1 MCGVIYPPLHRQGKI
16 PDNKISPLLI
26 YWQPRRG
33 LLKAGY
39 PGHCGWDMTRRTE
52 PLAKVRTGA
61 VIIAAALL
69 LCGEARAQSS
79 GGGPLGFLDN
89 IFTGSLSKGG
99 QGAPSAQ
106 RPGTSAQA
114 QSAPAG
120 NGAPPPW
127 SGEDGASG
135 HPLMTASAI
144 REAAANFDNCV
155 ASMWPDAARRNISQQ
170 SFQRFTAGLAP
181 DLRIM
186 DLMDSQPEFSKS
198 IWDYLDILVN
208 DNRLAKGRE
217 ILAKYKPQ
225 FDAVEKAYGV
235 DRYAIAA
242 IWGIE
247 SNYSTQ
253 MGDRSVLQ
261 STATLACIG
270 RRQKYFRDEFLSALE
285 ILHHGDLR
293 PEQMRGSW
301 AGAFGPTQFMPT
313 AFKRYAVDADGDG
326 RRDVVDDPADLIAST
341 ANNLKKDGW
350 QTGQTWGY
358 EVVVPAG
365 FNYMLADRAKAMT
378 MAQWEHLGLKRA
390 GGQPFPHP
398 TEKAYLLAPA
408 GAEGPGFLMLQNFR
422 VIMKYNPA
430 EAYALAIGHF
440 ADRLR
445 GAAPF
450 VQPWPRQE
458 RELSRTERLELQ
470 QLLAQ
475 RGFYRGT
482 PDGQLG
488 GQTREALRG
497 FQASIGAP
505 ADGFASSDVLE
516 RLRGR

>member
-1 MCGVIYPPLHRQGKI
+1 VL
-16 PDNKISPLLI
+16 
-26 YWQPRRG
+26 
-33 LLKAGY
+33 
-39 PGHCGWDMTRRTE
+39 
-52 PLAKVRTGA
+52 
-61 VIIAAALL
+61 AAALL
-69 LCGEARAQSS
+69 WS
-79 GGGPLGFLDN
+79 
-89 IFTGSLSKGG
+89 
-99 QGAPSAQ
+99 APVL
-106 RPGTSAQA
+106 A
-114 QSAPAG
+114 QSASGPLDFLGNIFGGKSKADQTGAAPSGQPASTG
-120 NGAPPPW
+120 GSTAW

-144 REAAANFDNCV
+144 REAAANFDSCV
-155 ASMWPDAARRNISQQ
+155 ASMWPDAARRNISQE
-170 SFQRFTAGLAP
+170 SFQRFTAGLTP

-186 DLMDSQPEFSKS
+186 DLLDSQPEFTKS

-217 ILAKYKPQ
+217 VLAKYKAQ
-225 FDAVEKAYGV
+225 FDATEKAYGV
-235 DRYAIAA
+235 DRYIIAA

-270 RRQKYFRDEFLSALE
+270 RRQNYFRDEFLSALE
-285 ILHHGDLR
+285 ILHHGDLS

-313 AFKRYAVDADGDG
+313 AFKRFAVDADGDG
-326 RRDVVDDPADLIAST
+326 RRNVVDDPADLIAST

-350 QTGQTWGY
+350 QSGQSWGY
-358 EVVVPAG
+358 EVVVPKD
-365 FNYMLADRAKAMT
+365 FNYMLADRAKVMT
-378 MAQWEHLGLKRA
+378 FAQWERLGLKRA
-390 GGQPFPHP
+390 NGQPFPA
-398 TEKAYLLAPA
+398 TSDKAYLLAPA

-445 GAAPF
+445 GGTPF
-450 VQPWPRQE
+450 VQAWPRQE
-458 RELSRTERLELQ
+458 RELSRAERLELQ

-475 RGFYRGT
+475 RGFYRST

-488 GQTREALRG
+488 GETREALRS
-497 FQASIGAP
+497 FQASVGAP
-505 ADGFASSDVLE
+505 ADGFASSEMLD
-516 RLRGR
+516 RLRGQ

>member
-1 MCGVIYPPLHRQGKI
+1 
-16 PDNKISPLLI
+16 
-26 YWQPRRG
+26 
-33 LLKAGY
+33 
-39 PGHCGWDMTRRTE
+39 
-52 PLAKVRTGA
+52 
-61 VIIAAALL
+61 
-69 LCGEARAQSS
+69 
-79 GGGPLGFLDN
+79 
-89 IFTGSLSKGG
+89 
-99 QGAPSAQ
+99 
-106 RPGTSAQA
+106 
-114 QSAPAG
+114 
-120 NGAPPPW
+120 
-127 SGEDGASG
+127 
-135 HPLMTASAI
+135 
-144 REAAANFDNCV
+144 
-155 ASMWPDAARRNISQQ
+155 
-170 SFQRFTAGLAP
+170 
-181 DLRIM
+181 
-186 DLMDSQPEFSKS
+186 
-198 IWDYLDILVN
+198 VN

-217 ILAKYKPQ
+217 ILTKYKAQ
-225 FDAVEKAYGV
+225 FDATEKAYGV
-235 DRYAIAA
+235 DRYTIAA

-270 RRQKYFRDEFLSALE
+270 RRQAYFKDEFLSALE
-285 ILHHGDLR
+285 ILNRGDLR

-350 QTGQTWGY
+350 QAGQTWGY
-358 EVVVPAG
+358 EAVVPAG

-378 MAQWEHLGLKRA
+378 MAQWEHLGLKRV

-398 TEKAYLLAPA
+398 TDKAYLLAPA

-445 GAAPF
+445 GGAPF

-458 RELSRTERLELQ
+458 RELSRAERLELQ
-470 QLLAQ
+470 QLLVQ

-488 GQTREALRG
+488 GQTRDALRG

>member
-1 MCGVIYPPLHRQGKI
+1 M
-16 PDNKISPLLI
+16 
-26 YWQPRRG
+26 G
-33 LLKAGY
+33 LPERA
-39 PGHCGWDMTRRTE
+39 MTN
-52 PLAKVRTGA
+52 RTGA
-61 VIIAAALL
+61 IIIAAALL
-69 LCGEARAQSS
+69 CSCQAAFIS
-79 GGGPLGFLDN
+79 
-89 IFTGSLSKGG
+89 
-99 QGAPSAQ
+99 PSH
-106 RPGTSAQA
+106 A
-114 QSAPAG
+114 QSAG
-120 NGAPPPW
+120 NDGISNFLGNIFGPKSGQAPQAAPGPDGSPPPW

-144 REAAANFDNCV
+144 REAAANFQNCV
-155 ASMWPDAARRNISQQ
+155 AAMWPDAARRNITQ
-170 SFQRFTAGLAP
+170 SNFERFTAGLAP

-186 DLMDSQPEFSKS
+186 DLMDRSPNSPRRSGTISTSSSTTTASPE
-198 IWDYLDILVN
+198 
-208 DNRLAKGRE
+208 GRE

-225 FDAVEKAYGV
+225 FDAVERAYGV
-235 DRYAIAA
+235 DRYIVAS

-253 MGDRSVLQ
+253 MGDRNVVQ
-261 STATLACIG
+261 STATLACVG
-270 RRQKYFRDEFLSALE
+270 RRQAYFKDEFLTALE
-285 ILHHGDLR
+285 ILNRGDLR

-313 AFKRYAVDADGDG
+313 AFKRYAVDGDGDG
-326 RRDVVDDPADLIAST
+326 RRDVVDNAADLIAST

-350 QTGQTWGY
+350 QNGRTWGY
-358 EVVVPAG
+358 EVVLPEG
-365 FNYMLADRAKAMT
+365 FNFMLADKAKAMT
-378 MAQWEHLGLKRA
+378 VAQWQSQGLKRA
-390 GGQPFPHP
+390 DGKPFPDA

-408 GAEGPGFLMLQNFR
+408 GAQGPGFLMLQNFR

-445 GAAPF
+445 GGAPF

-458 RELSRTERLELQ
+458 RVLSRAERLELQ

-482 PDGQLG
+482 PDGQFG

-505 ADGFASSDVLE
+505 ADGFASSDLLE

>member
-1 MCGVIYPPLHRQGKI
+1 MA
-16 PDNKISPLLI
+16 
-26 YWQPRRG
+26 RR
-33 LLKAGY
+33 
-39 PGHCGWDMTRRTE
+39 MERTT
-52 PLAKVRTGA
+52 LRIGA
-61 VIIAAALL
+61 AILTATALL
-69 LCGEARAQSS
+69 AAGEARAQSS
-79 GGGPLGFLDN
+79 GGGGPLNFLDN
-89 IFTGSLSKGG
+89 LFTGTLSKGNPT
-99 QGAPSAQ
+99 GAAAP
-106 RPGTSAQA
+106 T
-114 QSAPAG
+114 APAAG
-120 NGAPPPW
+120 SNAPLPW

-135 HPLMTASAI
+135 HPLMTAAAI
-144 REAAANFDNCV
+144 RDAAANFDNCV
-155 ASMWPDAARRNISQQ
+155 AAMWPDAARRNISQE
-170 SFQRFTAGLAP
+170 SFQRFTAGLTP

-186 DLMDSQPEFSKS
+186 DLMDAQPEFTKS
-198 IWDYLDILVN
+198 IWDYVDILVN
-208 DNRLAKGRE
+208 DTRLARGRE
-217 ILAKYKPQ
+217 ILSQYKAQ
-225 FDAVEKAYGV
+225 FDATEKAYGV

-261 STATLACIG
+261 STATLACVG

-326 RRDVVDDPADLIAST
+326 RRDVVDDAADLIAST

-350 QTGQTWGY
+350 QAGQTWGY
-358 EVVVPAG
+358 EVAVPQG
-365 FNYMLADRAKAMT
+365 FNYMLADRAKVMT
-378 MAQWEHLGLKRA
+378 LAQWEHLGLKPA
-390 GGQPFPHP
+390 LGQPFPRP
-398 TEKAYLLAPA
+398 AERAYLLAPA

-445 GAAPF
+445 GGQPF
-450 VQPWPRQE
+450 VQAWPRQE

-470 QLLAQ
+470 QLLVQ
-475 RGFYRGT
+475 RGFYQGT

-497 FQASIGAP
+497 FQASIGVP
-505 ADGFASSDVLE
+505 ADGFASSDMLE
-516 RLRGR
+516 KLRGR

>member
-1 MCGVIYPPLHRQGKI
+1 M
-16 PDNKISPLLI
+16 NK
-26 YWQPRRG
+26 R
-33 LLKAGY
+33 AGAI
-39 PGHCGWDMTRRTE
+39 M
-52 PLAKVRTGA
+52 V
-61 VIIAAALL
+61 AAALL
-69 LCGEARAQSS
+69 LFAPALISGAHAQSS
-79 GGGPLGFLDN
+79 GNNGVSNFLGNLFSGPK
-89 IFTGSLSKGG
+89 S
-99 QGAPSAQ
+99 APSTQAS
-106 RPGTSAQA
+106 PG
-114 QSAPAG
+114 PD
-120 NGAPPPW
+120 GAPPPW

-144 REAAANFDNCV
+144 REAAANFQNCV
-155 ASMWPDAARRNISQQ
+155 AGMWPDAARRGITQAN
-170 SFQRFTAGLAP
+170 FERFTAGLEP

-186 DLMDSQPEFSKS
+186 DLMDSQPEFTKA

-217 ILAKYKPQ
+217 ILTKYKPQ
-225 FDAVEKAYGV
+225 FDAAEKAYGV

-253 MGDRSVLQ
+253 MGDRNVVQ
-261 STATLACIG
+261 STATLACVG
-270 RRQKYFRDEFLSALE
+270 RRQAYFKDEFLTALE
-285 ILHHGDLR
+285 ILNRGDLR

-313 AFKRYAVDADGDG
+313 AFKRYAVDGDGDG
-326 RRDVVDDPADLIAST
+326 RRDVVDNAADLIAST

-350 QTGQTWGY
+350 QTGQTWGV
-358 EVVVPAG
+358 EVVLPQG
-365 FNYMLADRAKAMT
+365 FDFMLADKAKAMT
-378 MAQWEHLGLKRA
+378 FAQWQSKGLKRPD
-390 GGQPFPHP
+390 GKPFPNAP
-398 TEKAYLLAPA
+398 DNVYLLAPG
-408 GAEGPGFLMLQNFR
+408 GAAGPGFLMMQNFR

-430 EAYALAIGHF
+430 EAYAMAIGHF

-445 GAAPF
+445 GGPPF

-458 RELSRTERLELQ
+458 RVLSKAERLELQ

-475 RGFYRGT
+475 RGFYKGT
-482 PDGQLG
+482 PDGQFG
-488 GQTREALRG
+488 GQTREALRS

>member
-1 MCGVIYPPLHRQGKI
+1 MEMQWR
-16 PDNKISPLLI
+16 
-26 YWQPRRG
+26 
-33 LLKAGY
+33 LLKHYSVGEGRAMGSRRAGT
-39 PGHCGWDMTRRTE
+39 WR
-52 PLAKVRTGA
+52 A
-61 VIIAAALL
+61 IAAIVTAAFFF
-69 LCGEARAQSS
+69 CGEARAQSS
-79 GGGPLGFLDN
+79 ANNPLGFLEN
-89 IFTGSLSKGG
+89 IFTGARATANGNTPAQPQAAPGASNASL
-99 QGAPSAQ
+99 
-106 RPGTSAQA
+106 
-114 QSAPAG
+114 
-120 NGAPPPW
+120 PW

-144 REAAANFDNCV
+144 REAAANFENCIV
-155 ASMWPDAARRNISQQ
+155 AMWPDAARRNISQV
-170 SFQRFTAGLAP
+170 SFQRFTADLSP

-186 DLMDSQPEFSKS
+186 DLLDSQPEFTKS

-208 DNRLAKGRE
+208 DARLAKGRD

-225 FDAVEKAYGV
+225 FDAAEKVYGV

-253 MGDRSVLQ
+253 IGDRSVLQ

-270 RRQKYFRDEFLSALE
+270 RRQKYFKDEFLAALE

-293 PEQMRGSW
+293 PEQLRGSW

-326 RRDVVDDPADLIAST
+326 RRDVVDNAADLIAST

-350 QTGQTWGY
+350 QSGQSWGY

-365 FNYMLADRAKAMT
+365 FNYMLADRGKAMT
-378 MAQWEHLGLKRA
+378 LSQWEQLGLKRA
-390 GGQPFPHP
+390 DGRLFPQIP
-398 TEKAYLLAPA
+398 DKAYLLAPA
-408 GAEGPGFLMLQNFR
+408 GAAGPGFLMLPNFR

-445 GAAPF
+445 GGAPF

-458 RELSRTERLELQ
+458 RELSRAERLELQ

-482 PDGQLG
+482 PDGQFG
-488 GQTREALRG
+488 GQTREALRT

-505 ADGFASSDVLE
+505 ADGFASADMLE
-516 RLRGR
+516 RLRAR